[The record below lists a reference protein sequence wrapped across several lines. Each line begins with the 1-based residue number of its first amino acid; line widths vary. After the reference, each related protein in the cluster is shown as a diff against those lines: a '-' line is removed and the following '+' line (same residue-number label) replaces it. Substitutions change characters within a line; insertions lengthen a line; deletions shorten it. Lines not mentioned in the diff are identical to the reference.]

1 MKKILAIIIV
11 FCLAIPFA
19 RAQSIHPSQRV
30 EYERPAGADF
40 KTLSLFRQA
49 LKKKPGIPPGVEGTA
64 SRYKLLLEDQ
74 VTVTYEGNLF
84 KWTNEGRLEIG
95 SCTIPCKLW
104 IASMP

>member
-49 LKKKPGIPPGVEGTA
+49 LKKKPGIPPGWKERPAGT
-64 SRYKLLLEDQ
+64 SYSWKIKLQLRTKVIFLNGPMRD
-74 VTVTYEGNLF
+74 GL
-84 KWTNEGRLEIG
+84 K
-95 SCTIPCKLW
+95 
-104 IASMP
+104 